1 MPTTQHT
8 IAHDLLAAVRLQCGL
23 GATLTPQEQGY
34 VRLLAIATD
43 TTTTDHD
50 LAQRCDNVARYV
62 LADCL

>member
-1 MPTTQHT
+1 MPTTQST
-8 IAHDLLAAVRLQCGL
+8 IASELLAAVRLQLNL

-43 TTTTDHD
+43 NPTPEYD

>member
-1 MPTTQHT
+1 MTTQHT

-43 TTTTDHD
+43 NPTPEYD

-62 LADCL
+62 LDGCI

>member
-1 MPTTQHT
+1 MTTQTT
-8 IAHDLLAAVRLQCGL
+8 IAHDLLAAVRLQLNL

>member
-1 MPTTQHT
+1 MPTTQST
-8 IAHDLLAAVRLQCGL
+8 IASELLAAVRLQLNL

-43 TTTTDHD
+43 TTTTEHD

-62 LADCL
+62 LDGCI